1 MALMAGLVPAAT
13 RQGVD
18 EGPRPPG
25 YVSAAQAF
33 WIRAQASRST
43 SVEAA

>member
-1 MALMAGLVPAAT
+1 MALMAGLVPAVT

-25 YVSAAQAF
+25 YLSAAQAF
-33 WIRAQASRST
+33 WMRVQASRNT